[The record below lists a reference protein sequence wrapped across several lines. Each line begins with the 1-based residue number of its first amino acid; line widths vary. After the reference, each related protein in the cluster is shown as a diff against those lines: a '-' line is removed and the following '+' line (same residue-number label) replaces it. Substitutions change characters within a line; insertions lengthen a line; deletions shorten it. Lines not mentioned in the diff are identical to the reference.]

1 MQKEIKKRVKLYGVA
16 AVLLTVMLVSLC
28 YQFGYIP
35 RTQPTPQSSSLMST
49 FSSYDELREFLET
62 RSKVLVSPYY
72 YSDVRVYLGPTAT
85 LADLNVNVFSAGA
98 TPLGTTSEVYQ
109 HSTTNVQVTGVDEED
124 TVKTDDM
131 GFIYLIVGSNVSILK
146 AYPPDN
152 ATLVSTI
159 TFSDIVPTGLFV
171 NGDRLAVF
179 GSKGITAQPTFLNPG
194 IPASTRVYIS
204 KMGYYYSDTTTYVK
218 IYDISDR
225 TNPQLLTTLTAS
237 GEFVSSRMIG
247 QYVYFVS
254 SQLAFYTIEIIP
266 NLTIDKMNIPKIE
279 VNGNEKEVA
288 ANEIQYTNTTDDSY
302 LFTTVVAFN
311 IQNTTESPSYKTIM
325 LGGTSAMY
333 VSINNMYV
341 TFPANG
347 RTSIYR
353 IHIENNTITPESQ
366 GEVPGSVLNQFSM
379 DEYDNY
385 FRIATTTWENWT
397 SQHNVFVLNMNM
409 SIIGNLTG
417 LAPKENFHAA
427 RFMGNRCYLVTFEKI
442 DPLFV
447 IDLTDPTKP
456 TVLGELWIPGYSD
469 YLHPYDENHLIG
481 VGKETVSAEQGFF
494 SWYQGIKIALFD
506 VSNVSNPTQMA
517 SYTIGERGSDSL
529 VLRDHKAFLFDKT
542 KNLLVIPALEA
553 RVDRTQYPGEVPPY
567 AYGQPVWQGAYVFNV
582 TLENGFQLR
591 GNITHMENGINI
603 YNGSFY
609 VKRSLYIENVL
620 YTISDVKVK
629 LNNLDDLTFIKE
641 IRVD

>member
-1 MQKEIKKRVKLYGVA
+1 L
-16 AVLLTVMLVSLC
+16 
-28 YQFGYIP
+28 
-35 RTQPTPQSSSLMST
+35 
-49 FSSYDELREFLET
+49 
-62 RSKVLVSPYY
+62 
-72 YSDVRVYLGPTAT
+72 
-85 LADLNVNVFSAGA
+85 
-98 TPLGTTSEVYQ
+98 
-109 HSTTNVQVTGVDEED
+109 
-124 TVKTDDM
+124 
-131 GFIYLIVGSNVSILK
+131 
-146 AYPPDN
+146 
-152 ATLVSTI
+152 
-159 TFSDIVPTGLFV
+159 
-171 NGDRLAVF
+171 
-179 GSKGITAQPTFLNPG
+179 
-194 IPASTRVYIS
+194 
-204 KMGYYYSDTTTYVK
+204 GYYYSDTTTYVK

-225 TNPQLLTTLTAS
+225 TSPQLLTTLTAS

-247 QYVYFVS
+247 QYIYFVS

-266 NLTIDKMNIPKIE
+266 NLTIDKMNIPKIK

-288 ANEIQYTNTTDDSY
+288 ATEIQYTNTTDDSY

-333 VSINNMYV
+333 VSLNNLYV

-347 RTSIYR
+347 KTSIYR

-379 DEYDNY
+379 DEYNNY

-397 SQHNVFVLNMNM
+397 SQHNVFVLDMNL
-409 SIIGNLTG
+409 SIVGNLMG
-417 LAPKENFHAA
+417 LAPHENFHAA
-427 RFMGNRCYLVTFEKI
+427 RFMGNKCYLVTFEKT

-481 VGKETVSAEQGFF
+481 VGKETVVAEQGFF

-517 SYTIGERGSDSL
+517 SYIIGERGSDSP
-529 VLRDHKAFLFDKT
+529 VLTDHKAFLFDKT

-591 GNITHMENGINI
+591 GNITHMESGISITDRN
-603 YNGSFY
+603 YY
-609 VKRSLYIENVL
+609 VERSLYIENVL
-620 YTISDVKVK
+620 YTISAVKVK
-629 LNNLDDLTFIKE
+629 LNSLDDLAFIKE
-641 IRVD
+641 IGVG